1 MTLRCPAEEEAEALS
16 GTEEVGGPSPAR
28 YGDQRL
34 PMPRPQPQ
42 CQTLTIGQLAKRW
55 GVSADR
61 VRKLVLG
68 GQLPGA
74 FTIPSAGRYGAT
86 VKVPLATV
94 LQVEADWAVAPAKQ
108 AARPKRPR
116 RGDDSGPAFRHFPKL
131 RASLEQPASGSD
143 GAAQD

>member
-1 MTLRCPAEEEAEALS
+1 
-16 GTEEVGGPSPAR
+16 
-28 YGDQRL
+28 
-34 PMPRPQPQ
+34 MPRPQPQ

-94 LQVEADWAVAPAKQ
+94 LQVEAEDWAVAPAKQ
-108 AARPKRPR
+108 GARPKRPR
-116 RGDDSGPAFRHFPKL
+116 RGGDSGPAFRHFPKL
-131 RASLEQPASGSD
+131 RASLEQPASGSPEASQ
-143 GAAQD
+143 G

>member
-1 MTLRCPAEEEAEALS
+1 
-16 GTEEVGGPSPAR
+16 
-28 YGDQRL
+28 
-34 PMPRPQPQ
+34 MPRAATS
-42 CQTLTIGQLAKRW
+42 CQSLSVGQLARRW

-61 VRKLVLG
+61 VRKLVSTGL
-68 GQLPGA
+68 LPGA

-94 LQVEADWAVAPAKQ
+94 LQVEAEDWAVAPAKQ
-108 AARPKRPR
+108 GARPKRPR
-116 RGDDSGPAFRHFPKL
+116 RGGDSGPAFRHFPKL